1 MAPTVQTPLHEAI
14 SERVRQRFMNV
25 SNAAVP
31 FRRAG
36 SYASTRCLEWALVC
50 ALLVACSAPQERE
63 PLSPPSPG
71 PLGWEV
77 PPLFSAAGL
86 LTPDWLKGP
95 HHSVQDEL
103 VNDGAQHHFVV
114 SSEFGTFPAVGMP
127 MLRTRVIE
135 IEAIAA
141 LKDVRLSEVFV
152 DALSFQLLHPLRGLK
167 MLLTEPRRVG
177 TSVGGGLL
185 EFLAMPGQFSKFEGS
200 DREDSMTKSA
210 IGFSYLKRKIAF
222 QFGVDPY
229 SSNPTLQDELNEL
242 TWIAFTADLA
252 PQIGYLFM
260 PASAVMWMTFS
271 ATRWTSYLDEQ
282 VRDYS
287 ANDLRALNRDKLLK
301 MGISEE
307 EIHQFFL
314 NALYSPRHST
324 IITAALDELT
334 SVDDREAF
342 LVIAKEANSEE
353 LVLFY
358 QHVVEMMRGYHV
370 HIGAVDRLLVL
381 PRVPALYTKNKT
393 LVVMLPVDYL
403 FWTSRVAS
411 VAQALTTHVPSRPR
425 IAQRELW
432 VAGNVSPRARQ
443 ELESLGW
450 TVYEQV
456 SAKLNP
462 ES

>member
-1 MAPTVQTPLHEAI
+1 M
-14 SERVRQRFMNV
+14 
-25 SNAAVP
+25 
-31 FRRAG
+31 
-36 SYASTRCLEWALVC
+36 
-50 ALLVACSAPQERE
+50 
-63 PLSPPSPG
+63 
-71 PLGWEV
+71 
-77 PPLFSAAGL
+77 
-86 LTPDWLKGP
+86 
-95 HHSVQDEL
+95 
-103 VNDGAQHHFVV
+103 V
-114 SSEFGTFPAVGMP
+114 SSEFGTFPAIGMP
-127 MLRTRVIE
+127 MLRARVIE
-135 IEAIAA
+135 IEAIAG
-141 LKDVRLSEVFV
+141 LKDVRQSQVFV
-152 DALSFQLLHPLRGLK
+152 DALQFQLLHPLHGLK
-167 MLLTEPRRVG
+167 ILLTDPGRLG

-260 PASAVMWMTFS
+260 PGGAILWMTFS

-282 VRDYS
+282 VRDHS

-324 IITAALDELT
+324 IITTALDELT
-334 SVDDREAF
+334 GVDDREAF
-342 LVIAKEANSEE
+342 LAVAEETNAEE

-358 QHVVEMMRGYHV
+358 QHVVEMMRGYHLY
-370 HIGAVDRLLVL
+370 IGAVDRLLVL
-381 PRVPALYTKNKT
+381 PRFPALYTKTKK
-393 LVVMLPVDYL
+393 LVVMLPVDSL

-411 VAQALTTHVPSRPR
+411 VAQTLTTHVPSRPR

-432 VAGNVSPRARQ
+432 IAGTVSPRARQ

-456 SAKLNP
+456 SATLNP

>member
-1 MAPTVQTPLHEAI
+1 
-14 SERVRQRFMNV
+14 
-25 SNAAVP
+25 
-31 FRRAG
+31 
-36 SYASTRCLEWALVC
+36 
-50 ALLVACSAPQERE
+50 
-63 PLSPPSPG
+63 
-71 PLGWEV
+71 
-77 PPLFSAAGL
+77 
-86 LTPDWLKGP
+86 
-95 HHSVQDEL
+95 
-103 VNDGAQHHFVV
+103 
-114 SSEFGTFPAVGMP
+114 

-141 LKDVRLSEVFV
+141 LKDASQSEVFV
-152 DALSFQLLHPLRGLK
+152 DALKFQLSHPLHGLK
-167 MLLTEPRRVG
+167 ILLTEPGRVG
-177 TSVGGGLL
+177 TSVGGGIL

-210 IGFSYLKRKIAF
+210 IGFSYLKRKLAF

-242 TWIAFTADLA
+242 TWNAFTADLV

-260 PASAVMWMTFS
+260 PASAIMWMTFS

-287 ANDLRALNRDKLLK
+287 ASDLRALNRDKLLK

-307 EIHQFFL
+307 DIHRFFL

-324 IITAALDELT
+324 IITTALDELT
-334 SVDDREAF
+334 GVDDREAF
-342 LVIAKEANSEE
+342 LAVAEEANSEE

-358 QHVVEMMRGYHV
+358 QHVVEMMRGYHM

-403 FWTSRVAS
+403 FWTSRVAL

-425 IAQRELW
+425 IGQRELW
-432 VAGNVSPRARQ
+432 IAGNVSPRARQ

>member
-1 MAPTVQTPLHEAI
+1 M
-14 SERVRQRFMNV
+14 
-25 SNAAVP
+25 
-31 FRRAG
+31 
-36 SYASTRCLEWALVC
+36 
-50 ALLVACSAPQERE
+50 
-63 PLSPPSPG
+63 
-71 PLGWEV
+71 

-86 LTPDWLKGP
+86 LTPNWLKGP
-95 HHSVQDEL
+95 HHSVQDEV

-114 SSEFGTFPAVGMP
+114 SSEFGTFPAVGMS

-135 IEAIAA
+135 TEAIAA
-141 LKDVRLSEVFV
+141 LKDVRQSEVFV
-152 DALSFQLLHPLRGLK
+152 DALKFQLLHPLHGLK
-167 MLLTEPRRVG
+167 ILLTEPGRLG

-185 EFLAMPGQFSKFEGS
+185 EFLAMPGQVSKFEGS
-200 DREDSMTKSA
+200 DLEDSITKSA

-229 SSNPTLQDELNEL
+229 SSNPALQDELNEL
-242 TWIAFTADLA
+242 TWVAFTADLA
-252 PQIGYLFM
+252 PQIGYVFM
-260 PASAVMWMTFS
+260 PAGAILWMTFS

-282 VRDYS
+282 VRDNS
-287 ANDLRALNRDKLLK
+287 PGDLRAMDRAKLLK

-307 EIHQFFL
+307 DIHHFFL
-314 NALYSPRHST
+314 NSHYSPRHSI
-324 IITAALDELT
+324 IITTALDELT
-334 SVDDREAF
+334 GVDGREAF
-342 LVIAKEANSEE
+342 LAVAEEATSEE

-381 PRVPALYTKNKT
+381 PRLPALYTKNKT

-411 VAQALTTHVPSRPR
+411 VAQALTTHLPSRPR
-425 IAQRELW
+425 IVQRELW
-432 VAGNVSPRARQ
+432 IAGNASPRARQ
-443 ELESLGW
+443 ELELLGW

>member
-1 MAPTVQTPLHEAI
+1 M
-14 SERVRQRFMNV
+14 
-25 SNAAVP
+25 
-31 FRRAG
+31 
-36 SYASTRCLEWALVC
+36 
-50 ALLVACSAPQERE
+50 
-63 PLSPPSPG
+63 
-71 PLGWEV
+71 

-86 LTPDWLKGP
+86 LTPNWLKGP
-95 HHSVQDEL
+95 HHSVQDEV

-114 SSEFGTFPAVGMP
+114 SSEFGTFPAVGMS

-135 IEAIAA
+135 TEAIAA
-141 LKDVRLSEVFV
+141 LKDVRQSEVFV
-152 DALSFQLLHPLRGLK
+152 DALKFQLLHPLHGLK
-167 MLLTEPRRVG
+167 ILLTEPGRLG

-185 EFLAMPGQFSKFEGS
+185 EFLAMPGQVSKFEGS
-200 DREDSMTKSA
+200 DLEDSITKSA

-229 SSNPTLQDELNEL
+229 SSNPALQDELNEL
-242 TWIAFTADLA
+242 TWVAFTADLA
-252 PQIGYLFM
+252 PQIGYVFM
-260 PASAVMWMTFS
+260 PAGAILWMTFS

-282 VRDYS
+282 VRDNS
-287 ANDLRALNRDKLLK
+287 PGDLRAMDRAKLLK

-307 EIHQFFL
+307 DIHRFFL
-314 NALYSPRHST
+314 NGHYSPRHSI

-334 SVDDREAF
+334 GVDDRQAF
-342 LVIAKEANSEE
+342 LAVAEEANSEE

-381 PRVPALYTKNKT
+381 PRLPALYIKNKP

-411 VAQALTTHVPSRPR
+411 VAQALTTHLPSRPR
-425 IAQRELW
+425 IVQRELW
-432 VAGNVSPRARQ
+432 IAGNASPRARQ
-443 ELESLGW
+443 ELELLGW

>member
-1 MAPTVQTPLHEAI
+1 MPK
-14 SERVRQRFMNV
+14 
-25 SNAAVP
+25 
-31 FRRAG
+31 
-36 SYASTRCLEWALVC
+36 
-50 ALLVACSAPQERE
+50 ERE
-63 PLSPPSPG
+63 PLPSSSPG

-77 PPLFSAAGL
+77 PPLFSAGEL

-95 HHSVQDEL
+95 HHSVQDKL

-114 SSEFGTFPAVGMP
+114 NSEFGTFSAVGVP

-141 LKDVRLSEVFV
+141 LKDARQSEVFV
-152 DALSFQLLHPLRGLK
+152 DALKFQLLHPLQGLK
-167 MLLTEPRRVG
+167 ILLTEPGRLGR
-177 TSVGGGLL
+177 SVGGGLL
-185 EFLAMPGQFSKFEGS
+185 EFLAMPGQASKFEGS
-200 DREDSMTKSA
+200 DQEDSMTKSA

-222 QFGVDPY
+222 QFGVDSY

-252 PQIGYLFM
+252 PQFGYLFM
-260 PASAVMWMTFS
+260 PGGAILWMTFS

-282 VRDYS
+282 VRDNS
-287 ANDLRALNRDKLLK
+287 PDDLRAMDRAKLLN
-301 MGISEE
+301 MGITEDD
-307 EIHQFFL
+307 IHQFFL
-314 NALYSPRHST
+314 NGLYSPRHST
-324 IITAALDELT
+324 IITTALDELT
-334 SVDDREAF
+334 GVDGREAF
-342 LVIAKEANSEE
+342 LAVAEEAISEE

-358 QHVVEMMRGYHV
+358 QHVVEMMRGYHL
-370 HIGAVDRLLVL
+370 HIGPVDRLLVL
-381 PRVPALYTKNKT
+381 PRVPALYTKNRT
-393 LVVMLPVDYL
+393 LVVMLPVDHL

-411 VAQALTTHVPSRPR
+411 VAQALTAHVTSRPR

-432 VAGNVSPRARQ
+432 IAGNVSSRARQ
-443 ELESLGW
+443 ELELLGW

>member
-1 MAPTVQTPLHEAI
+1 V
-14 SERVRQRFMNV
+14 
-25 SNAAVP
+25 
-31 FRRAG
+31 
-36 SYASTRCLEWALVC
+36 
-50 ALLVACSAPQERE
+50 
-63 PLSPPSPG
+63 
-71 PLGWEV
+71 
-77 PPLFSAAGL
+77 
-86 LTPDWLKGP
+86 
-95 HHSVQDEL
+95 
-103 VNDGAQHHFVV
+103 VNDSAQHHFVV
-114 SSEFGTFPAVGMP
+114 SSEFGTFRAVGLP

-141 LKDVRLSEVFV
+141 LRDARQSEVFV
-152 DALSFQLLHPLRGLK
+152 DALKFQLLHPVHGLK

-185 EFLAMPGQFSKFEGS
+185 EFLAMPGQLSKLEGS
-200 DREDSMTKSA
+200 DQEDSMTKSA

-252 PQIGYLFM
+252 PQFGYLFM
-260 PASAVMWMTFS
+260 PHGAILWMTFS

-282 VRDYS
+282 VRDHS
-287 ANDLRALNRDKLLK
+287 ANDLRAMGRAKLLN
-301 MGISEE
+301 MAISEE
-307 EIHQFFL
+307 DIHRFFL
-314 NALYSPRHST
+314 NGLYSPRQVT
-324 IITAALDELT
+324 IITTALDELT
-334 SVDDREAF
+334 GVDGREAF
-342 LVIAKEANSEE
+342 LTVAEEANSEE

-358 QHVVEMMRGYHV
+358 QDVVEMMRGYRLY
-370 HIGAVDRLLVL
+370 IGAVDRLLVL
-381 PRVPALYTKNKT
+381 PRVPALYTKNKA

-411 VAQALTTHVPSRPR
+411 VAQALTTHVPSLLP
-425 IAQRELW
+425 ITARELW
-432 VAGNVSPRARQ
+432 IAGNVSPRARQ

-462 ES
+462 QS

>member
-1 MAPTVQTPLHEAI
+1 
-14 SERVRQRFMNV
+14 
-25 SNAAVP
+25 
-31 FRRAG
+31 
-36 SYASTRCLEWALVC
+36 
-50 ALLVACSAPQERE
+50 
-63 PLSPPSPG
+63 
-71 PLGWEV
+71 V

-86 LTPDWLKGP
+86 LTPDWLKGF
-95 HHSVQDEL
+95 HHSVQDEA

-114 SSEFGTFPAVGMP
+114 SSEFGTFPAVGLP
-127 MLRTRVIE
+127 MLRTQVIE

-141 LKDVRLSEVFV
+141 LKDVRQSKVFA
-152 DALSFQLLHPLRGLK
+152 DALTFQLLHPLQGAK
-167 MLLTEPRRVG
+167 ILLTEPGRLG
-177 TSVGGGLL
+177 NSVGGGLL

-200 DREDSMTKSA
+200 NQEDSMTSSA

-229 SSNPTLQDELNEL
+229 SSNPALQDELNEL
-242 TWIAFTADLA
+242 SWIAFTADLA
-252 PQIGYLFM
+252 PQIGYVFM
-260 PASAVMWMTFS
+260 PASAIMWMTFS

-282 VRDYS
+282 VRDNS
-287 ANDLRALNRDKLLK
+287 PDDLRAMDRAKLLN

-307 EIHQFFL
+307 DIHRFFL
-314 NALYSPRHST
+314 NGHYSPRHET

-334 SVDDREAF
+334 GVDDRQAF
-342 LVIAKEANSEE
+342 LAVAEEANSEE

-370 HIGAVDRLLVL
+370 NIGAVDRLLVL
-381 PRVPALYTKNKT
+381 PRVPALYTKSKR

-411 VAQALTTHVPSRPR
+411 VAQALTRHVPSRPR
-425 IAQRELW
+425 IVQRELW
-432 VAGNVSPRARQ
+432 IAGNVSPRARQ
-443 ELESLGW
+443 ELELLEW

-456 SAKLNP
+456 SAKLHP

>member
-1 MAPTVQTPLHEAI
+1 M
-14 SERVRQRFMNV
+14 R
-25 SNAAVP
+25 
-31 FRRAG
+31 G
-36 SYASTRCLEWALVC
+36 SSHIFHALWALVC
-50 ALLVACSAPQERE
+50 ALLVACSAPKERE
-63 PLSPPSPG
+63 SLTSPSPG

-103 VNDGAQHHFVV
+103 VNDGAQYHFVV
-114 SSEFGTFPAVGMP
+114 SSDFGTFPAVGMP

-141 LKDVRLSEVFV
+141 LKDTRQSEVFV
-152 DALSFQLLHPLRGLK
+152 DALKFQLSHPLYGLK
-167 MLLTEPRRVG
+167 ILLTEPGRLG

-185 EFLAMPGQFSKFEGS
+185 EFLAMPGQVRKLEGS
-200 DREDSMTKSA
+200 EQEDSMSKSA

-252 PQIGYLFM
+252 PQIGYVFM
-260 PASAVMWMTFS
+260 PATAIMWMTFS

-282 VRDYS
+282 VRDNS
-287 ANDLRALNRDKLLK
+287 PDDLRAMDRAKLLK

-307 EIHQFFL
+307 DIHRFFL
-314 NALYSPRHST
+314 NSHYSPRHAT
-324 IITAALDELT
+324 IITTALDELA
-334 SVDDREAF
+334 SVDDRKAF
-342 LVIAKEANSEE
+342 LAVAEEANSEE

-358 QHVVEMMRGYHV
+358 QHVAEMMRGYHV
-370 HIGAVDRLLVL
+370 NIGAVDRLLVL

-432 VAGNVSPRARQ
+432 IAGNVSPRARQ
-443 ELESLGW
+443 ELEWLGW

-456 SAKLNP
+456 SAKLHP

>member
-1 MAPTVQTPLHEAI
+1 
-14 SERVRQRFMNV
+14 MNV
-25 SNAAVP
+25 LNAAVH

-36 SYASTRCLEWALVC
+36 SYASARCLEWALVC
-50 ALLVACSAPQERE
+50 ALLVACSVPKERG
-63 PLSPPSPG
+63 PLPSPLPG

-86 LTPDWLKGP
+86 LTPNWLKGP
-95 HHSVQDEL
+95 HQSVQDEV

-114 SSEFGTFPAVGMP
+114 SSEFGTFPAAGVP

-135 IEAIAA
+135 VEAIAA
-141 LKDVRLSEVFV
+141 LKEARQSEVFA
-152 DALSFQLLHPLRGLK
+152 DALKFQLLHPLQGLK
-167 MLLTEPRRVG
+167 MMLTEPGRVG

-185 EFLAMPGQFSKFEGS
+185 EFLAMPGQLSKFEGS
-200 DREDSMTKSA
+200 EREDSMTKSA

-222 QFGVDPY
+222 QFSVDPY
-229 SSNPTLQDELNEL
+229 SSNPALQDELNEL

-252 PQIGYLFM
+252 PQFGYLFM
-260 PASAVMWMTFS
+260 PGSAILWMTFS

-287 ANDLRALNRDKLLK
+287 ASDLRAMDRAKLLN
-301 MGISEE
+301 MAISEE
-307 EIHQFFL
+307 DIHRFFL
-314 NALYSPRHST
+314 NGLYSPRHST
-324 IITAALDELT
+324 IITTALDELT
-334 SVDDREAF
+334 GVDGRQAF
-342 LVIAKEANSEE
+342 LAVAEEADSEE

-411 VAQALTTHVPSRPR
+411 VAQSLTMHVPSRPR

-432 VAGNVSPRARQ
+432 IAGNVSPRARQ

-450 TVYEQV
+450 IVYEQV

-462 ES
+462 E

>member
-1 MAPTVQTPLHEAI
+1 MD
-14 SERVRQRFMNV
+14 V
-25 SNAAVP
+25 SHASVP
-31 FRRAG
+31 VRRAG
-36 SYASTRCLEWALVC
+36 FYASARCLEWALAC
-50 ALLVACSAPQERE
+50 ALLIACSVPKERE
-63 PLSPPSPG
+63 PLPPPSPG

-77 PPLFSAAGL
+77 PPLLSAAGL
-86 LTPDWLKGP
+86 LTPDWRQGL
-95 HHSVQDEL
+95 HHSVQEEV
-103 VNDGAQHHFVV
+103 VNDGVQHHFAVT
-114 SSEFGTFPAVGMP
+114 SEFGTFPAVGMP

-135 IEAIAA
+135 TEAIAA
-141 LKDVRLSEVFV
+141 LKDARQSQVFV
-152 DALSFQLLHPLRGLK
+152 DALNFQLLHPLQGLK
-167 MLLTEPRRVG
+167 ILLTDPGRLG

-185 EFLAMPGQFSKFEGS
+185 EFLAMPRQFSKFEGS
-200 DREDSMTKSA
+200 EREESMTKSA

-260 PASAVMWMTFS
+260 PGGAILWMTFS

-282 VRDYS
+282 VRDHS
-287 ANDLRALNRDKLLK
+287 ASDLRALDRNKLLK
-301 MGISEE
+301 MGISEK

-314 NALYSPRHST
+314 NGLYSPRHST
-324 IITAALDELT
+324 IITTALDELT
-334 SVDDREAF
+334 GVDGREAF
-342 LVIAKEANSEE
+342 LAVAEEANSEE

-381 PRVPALYTKNKT
+381 PRIPALYTKDKT

-411 VAQALTTHVPSRPR
+411 VAQILTTHVSSRHR
-425 IAQRELW
+425 ITRRELW
-432 VAGNVSPRARQ
+432 IAGNVSPRARQ
-443 ELESLGW
+443 ELELLGW

-456 SAKLNP
+456 LAKLNP
-462 ES
+462 KS

>member
-1 MAPTVQTPLHEAI
+1 MDPTVQTPLQAL
-14 SERVRQRFMNV
+14 SR
-25 SNAAVP
+25 
-31 FRRAG
+31 
-36 SYASTRCLEWALVC
+36 YASARCLEWALVC
-50 ALLVACSAPQERE
+50 TLLVACSVPKERE
-63 PLSPPSPG
+63 PIPSPSPG

-127 MLRTRVIE
+127 TLRTRVIE

-141 LKDVRLSEVFV
+141 LKDVRQSEVFV
-152 DALSFQLLHPLRGLK
+152 DALKFQLLHPLQGLK
-167 MLLTEPRRVG
+167 ILLTEPRRLG
-177 TSVGGGLL
+177 TSVGGGVL
-185 EFLAMPGQFSKFEGS
+185 EFLAMPGQASKLEGS
-200 DREDSMTKSA
+200 VQEDSMTKSA
-210 IGFSYLKRKIAF
+210 IGFSYLKRKLAF
-222 QFGVDPY
+222 QFGADPY

-252 PQIGYLFM
+252 PQIGYVFM
-260 PASAVMWMTFS
+260 PASAIMWMTFS

-282 VRDYS
+282 VRDNS
-287 ANDLRALNRDKLLK
+287 PGDLRAMDRVKLLN

-307 EIHQFFL
+307 DIHRFFL
-314 NALYSPRHST
+314 NGHYSPRHET
-324 IITAALDELT
+324 IITTALDELT
-334 SVDDREAF
+334 GVDNREAF
-342 LVIAKEANSEE
+342 LAVAEEANSED

-370 HIGAVDRLLVL
+370 NIGPVDRLLVL

-393 LVVMLPVDYL
+393 LVVMLPVDYV

-432 VAGNVSPRARQ
+432 IAGNVSQRARQ
-443 ELESLGW
+443 ELELLGW

>member
-1 MAPTVQTPLHEAI
+1 
-14 SERVRQRFMNV
+14 
-25 SNAAVP
+25 
-31 FRRAG
+31 
-36 SYASTRCLEWALVC
+36 
-50 ALLVACSAPQERE
+50 
-63 PLSPPSPG
+63 
-71 PLGWEV
+71 
-77 PPLFSAAGL
+77 
-86 LTPDWLKGP
+86 
-95 HHSVQDEL
+95 
-103 VNDGAQHHFVV
+103 
-114 SSEFGTFPAVGMP
+114 MP
-127 MLRTRVIE
+127 
-135 IEAIAA
+135 
-141 LKDVRLSEVFV
+141 
-152 DALSFQLLHPLRGLK
+152 RG
-167 MLLTEPRRVG
+167 
-177 TSVGGGLL
+177 
-185 EFLAMPGQFSKFEGS
+185 
-200 DREDSMTKSA
+200 MTKSA

-358 QHVVEMMRGYHV
+358 QHVVEMMRGYQA
-370 HIGAVDRLLVL
+370 HIGAVDRVLAL
-381 PRVPALYTKNKT
+381 PRIPALYTKNKT
-393 LVVMLPVDYL
+393 LVVM
-403 FWTSRVAS
+403 
-411 VAQALTTHVPSRPR
+411 
-425 IAQRELW
+425 
-432 VAGNVSPRARQ
+432 G
-443 ELESLGW
+443 
-450 TVYEQV
+450 
-456 SAKLNP
+456 
-462 ES
+462 